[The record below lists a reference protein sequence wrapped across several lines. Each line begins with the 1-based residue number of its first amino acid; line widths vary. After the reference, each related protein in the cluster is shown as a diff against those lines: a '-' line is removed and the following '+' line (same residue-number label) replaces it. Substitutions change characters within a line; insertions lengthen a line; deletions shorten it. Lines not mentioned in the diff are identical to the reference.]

1 MPPDALLRA
10 AVKAVSRND
19 DVTLLLRTCPQD
31 DFDGRQP
38 TDGIERRINTCL
50 RNIGTT

>member
-10 AVKAVSRND
+10 AVKAVSRN

-38 TDGIERRINTCL
+38 TDGIERCINTCL